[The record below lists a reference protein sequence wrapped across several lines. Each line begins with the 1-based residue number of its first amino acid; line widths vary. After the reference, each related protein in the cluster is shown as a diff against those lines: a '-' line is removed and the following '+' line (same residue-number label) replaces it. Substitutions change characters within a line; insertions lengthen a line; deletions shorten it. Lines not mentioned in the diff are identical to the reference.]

1 MALPI
6 PRVPRS
12 ELSMAAQLEYDE
24 LKPAWERGELRVAVE
39 ISAGK
44 MTIRSYF
51 RTHTVNVSRDIMR

>member
-1 MALPI
+1 
-6 PRVPRS
+6 
-12 ELSMAAQLEYDE
+12 MAAQLEYDE